1 MLNCN
6 CNNDCANVIRITSTS
21 SSGGSFFFVSPNT
34 ITPVNNGRYVLKC
47 PASLLPVEAITTI
60 EQVYITLGTT
70 NIPLQCKLGN
80 NVYTDQIR
88 CFNKDNC
95 CNLVL
100 RLAYGS
106 TPSHF
111 KIISQDLCCSQAY
124 GLIATP
130 ETTNTGSKT
139 TTKKTTAEKGE

>member
-1 MLNCN
+1 MLSCK
-6 CNNDCANVIRITSTS
+6 CNNECANVIKITSTS

-47 PASLLPVEAITTI
+47 PIGLLPTDAITTVD
-60 EQVYITLGTT
+60 QVYVTLGTT

-95 CNLVL
+95 CNIVL

-111 KIISQDLCCSQAY
+111 KIICQDLCCSQAY
-124 GLIATP
+124 GLVATP
-130 ETTNTGSKT
+130 EAQVQTSSKS
-139 TTKKTTAEKGE
+139 TTKKSVATNE